1 MSIGDLI
8 PNGSIVH
15 GRSSCLPLRQALVE
29 R

>member
-1 MSIGDLI
+1 MSIDDLI
-8 PNGSIVH
+8 SNGSMVH